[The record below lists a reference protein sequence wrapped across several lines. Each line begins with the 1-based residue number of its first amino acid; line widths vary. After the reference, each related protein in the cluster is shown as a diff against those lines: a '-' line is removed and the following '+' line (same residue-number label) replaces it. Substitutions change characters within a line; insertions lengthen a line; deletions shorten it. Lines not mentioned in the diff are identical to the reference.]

1 MTVATMETNLDG
13 VQEAEKAI
21 RLVDKGQKK
30 KRFLQMSNEQV
41 KIFVYLQITKKKI
54 GENSLILV

>member
-13 VQEAEKAI
+13 VQEAEKAMQ
-21 RLVDKGQKK
+21 LVDKGQKK
-30 KRFLQMSNEQV
+30 KKLHRMSHEMV
-41 KIFVYLQITKKKI
+41 KIFVYLQITKSI